1 MVRVLKVATDPLK
14 HLLRHLLVVLGWSL
28 TKPEVMLF
36 PATVNLSLAIFPS
49 FSRVNDVVTL
59 TYQVLVQ
66 SFPVRYRRLA
76 YRTVQHRAS
85 LLVIRSRYGSTP
97 LTVLL
102 SFETFFS
109 LVLVVFVFKM
119 VRGRYRYHLPSKHVD
134 CTTY

>member
-1 MVRVLKVATDPLK
+1 MNTEHEPDKGTQSGNGRFHPSGTDYRHLLRTPFAYVLLLYAIVVRVLKVAIDPLK

-28 TKPEVMLF
+28 AKPEGMLS
-36 PATVNLSLAIFPS
+36 PATANLSLAIFPS

-85 LLVIRSRYGSTP
+85 LLVNP
-97 LTVLL
+97 
-102 SFETFFS
+102 
-109 LVLVVFVFKM
+109 
-119 VRGRYRYHLPSKHVD
+119 
-134 CTTY
+134 